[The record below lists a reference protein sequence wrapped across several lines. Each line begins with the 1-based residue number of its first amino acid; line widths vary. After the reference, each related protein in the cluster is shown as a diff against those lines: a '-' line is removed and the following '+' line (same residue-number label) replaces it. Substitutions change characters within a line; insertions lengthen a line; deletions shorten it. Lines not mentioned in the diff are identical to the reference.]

1 MNSND
6 CSTQEGKRVYTAS
19 GFKGKG
25 FKFDETEAQMADDR
39 KKLQKAAL
47 GIQDSDEE
55 DAGLDIDQR
64 IEEMFA
70 SRKRVCDVNQPLGMG
85 TGATSASNQEKLEL
99 ARKAASQISILKN
112 IGGEP
117 SDINQQAV
125 ASILKGGVSST
136 HISVSLLAVHQK
148 EFCLYLL
155 ISRVELRHISKWLS
169 FFQSMIFNIC
179 WPSFL

>member
-1 MNSND
+1 M
-6 CSTQEGKRVYTAS
+6 QEGKRVYTAS

-85 TGATSASNQEKLEL
+85 SGTTSASNQEKLEL
-99 ARKAASQISILKN
+99 ARRAASQISILKN

-136 HISVSLLAVHQK
+136 HISVSLTTVI
-148 EFCLYLL
+148 FFP
-155 ISRVELRHISKWLS
+155 ISWVKT
-169 FFQSMIFNIC
+169 
-179 WPSFL
+179 FLKMVIIVTK